1 VSQYFDAIC
10 RVHHG
15 EQVRGCKNSFNE
27 DGLMRILLL
36 ADIHG
41 NYPALQ
47 AISIYFAETSFDAIV
62 NCGDSVVYAPFANEV
77 IEWLIAHKAISILG
91 NTDKKVLKLLQGKS
105 FAKPS
110 KYDKRIMYTHT
121 AGQLANHCIAY
132 LQSLGVS
139 AELSLDDGSARE
151 CDGSMR
157 GMLGV
162 FHGSP
167 AKPHEF
173 LFPTTPVERF
183 KELARQYP
191 YKAIVTGH
199 SHTPYH
205 LDVDDT
211 HFINPGSVGR
221 MFDSNP
227 AAGCAVLNYDKGN
240 LEVSHYRIDYDV
252 ALVTAELKHQQLPAI
267 YQTMFKEGKKLN

>member
-1 VSQYFDAIC
+1 
-10 RVHHG
+10 
-15 EQVRGCKNSFNE
+15 
-27 DGLMRILLL
+27 MRILLL

-47 AISIYFAETSFDAIV
+47 AIDTYFAETSFDAIV

-77 IEWLIAHKAISILG
+77 IDWLIAHEAISILG
-91 NTDKKVLKLLQGKS
+91 NTDKKVLKLLRGKS

-110 KYDKRIMYTHT
+110 KYEKRVMYTHT
-121 AGQLANHCIAY
+121 ARQLANHCISY

-139 AELSLDDGSARE
+139 AELPLDGSAQE
-151 CDGSMR
+151 CNSIR
-157 GMLGV
+157 KMLGV

-167 AKPHEF
+167 AKPHEL
-173 LFPTTPVERF
+173 LFAATPVERF

-205 LDVDDT
+205 LHVEAT

-221 MFDSNP
+221 MFDGNP
-227 AAGCAVLNYDKGN
+227 AAGCAILNYVKGN

-252 ALVTAELKHQQLPAI
+252 SLVTAELNHQQLPAI